1 MGRFTR
7 RSSLLLL
14 VVVVALGVVGFR
26 VVPRAQGAAPALVKT
41 AAAHILV
48 TGAGKTLYV
57 FALDKKGTSAC
68 TGKCAAAWPALLVPK
83 GGKVPATMTGIP
95 GKFGETSGTGQL
107 TYDGAPLYTFAADKT
122 AGSMLGQGIG
132 GVWWAV
138 VVPSM

>member
-1 MGRFTR
+1 
-7 RSSLLLL
+7 
-14 VVVVALGVVGFR
+14 VVNRAARGFLGVVGFR

-48 TGAGKTLYV
+48 TSAGKTLYV

-68 TGKCAAAWPALLVPK
+68 TGKCATARPALLVPK
-83 GGKVPATMTGIP
+83 GGKVPATMSGVP
-95 GKFGETSGTGQL
+95 GTFGEIMLMGGTDQL
-107 TYDGAPLYTFAADKT
+107 TYDGAPLYTFASDKT